1 LFTHPSYLLIKLTLI
16 IPMCLLT
23 MSNSLLQS
31 AKEVILTEAKA
42 VTMLADSLNQNFV
55 DACQLI
61 QNCTG
66 KVVLIGMGK
75 SGHIAGKIAAT
86 LASTGT
92 PAFAVHPG
100 EAGHGDLGMITQKDV
115 VIAISYSGESDE
127 IMTLIPIIKRLGVLI
142 ISMTGNANS
151 SIGQISDV
159 HLDVSV
165 DKEACPHNLAPTSST
180 TVALVMGDALAIS
193 LLTNKG
199 FSVDDFARS
208 HPSGA
213 LARRLLNYFIT
224 IIKTGD
230 DITIVSADKKLIDT
244 LLVMS
249 QKALGMVLITDNN
262 TLKGIFTDGD
272 LRRVLETHPNL
283 QSLTIGEV
291 MTPNCQTISK
301 DKPAMVAVQMMDELN
316 LNSLPVVDDN
326 NQVLGAI
333 NTHTLMQ
340 AKII

>member
-1 LFTHPSYLLIKLTLI
+1 
-16 IPMCLLT
+16 

-42 VTMLADSLNQNFV
+42 VTQLANKLDQSFV

-75 SGHIAGKIAAT
+75 SGHIGNKIAAT

-100 EAGHGDLGMITQKDV
+100 EAGHGDLGMITEGDV
-115 VIAISYSGESDE
+115 VICISYSGESDE
-127 IMTLIPIIKRLGVLI
+127 IMTLVPVIQRLDVPIIG
-142 ISMTGNANS
+142 MTGNANS
-151 SIGQISDV
+151 SIGGVCNV
-159 HLDVSV
+159 HLDVGV
-165 DKEACPHNLAPTSST
+165 EKEACPHNLAPTSST
-180 TVALVMGDALAIS
+180 TVALAMGDALAVS
-193 LLTNKG
+193 LLTDKG
-199 FSVDDFARS
+199 FSPDDFARS

-213 LARRLLNYFIT
+213 LGRRLLTFVKNIM
-224 IIKTGD
+224 KMDD
-230 DITIVSADKKLIDT
+230 DIPTASADTKLLDA

-249 QKALGMVLITDNN
+249 QKKLGMVLITDNDV
-262 TLKGIFTDGD
+262 LLGIFTDGD
-272 LRRVLETHPNL
+272 LRRVLEAHSDI
-283 QSLTIGEV
+283 QSLTIGDV
-291 MTPNCQTISK
+291 MTANCKSISA
-301 DKPAMVAVQMMDELN
+301 DKPAMAAVQMMDEFN
-316 LNSLPVVDDN
+316 LNSLPVVDDDN
-326 NQVLGAI
+326 RVVGAI

>member
-1 LFTHPSYLLIKLTLI
+1 
-16 IPMCLLT
+16 MCLLV

-31 AKEVILTEAKA
+31 AKKVILTEAQA
-42 VTMLADSLNQNFV
+42 VTMLADGLNQNFV

-92 PAFAVHPG
+92 PSFAVHPG
-100 EAGHGDLGMITQKDV
+100 EAGHGDLGMITQEDV

-142 ISMTGNANS
+142 ISMTRSANS
-151 SIGQISDV
+151 SIGKISDV
-159 HLDVSV
+159 HLDVSIE
-165 DKEACPHNLAPTSST
+165 KEACPHNLAPTSST

-213 LARRLLNYFIT
+213 LGRRLLTFVST
-224 IIKTGD
+224 IMKTGD
-230 DITIVSADKKLIDT
+230 DIPIVNADTKLLDA

-249 QKALGMVLITDNN
+249 QKTLGMVLITDNN
-262 TLKGIFTDGD
+262 ILKGIFTDGD
-272 LRRVLETHPNL
+272 LRRVLETHSNI

-291 MTPNCQTISK
+291 MTSNFQSISK
-301 DKPAMVAVQMMDELN
+301 DKPAMSAVQMMDEFN
-316 LNSLPVVDDN
+316 LNSLPVVDN
-326 NQVLGAI
+326 HNQVVGAI